1 MSNLIAELKRR
12 NVLRVAAAYLVVAWL
27 ILQVV
32 DVTFPML
39 GIDES
44 LGVPVLVLLVLGF
57 PAVLVFAWVFELTP
71 QGLKK
76 EKYVDRSQSV
86 TTQTGRKLDR
96 VIIVVLVAAVGF
108 LLADKFLLRPADE
121 PAISSAQNLN
131 SVAVLP
137 FVNMSG
143 AADNEYFSDGLT
155 ETLLHMLAQVPELK
169 VAARTSA
176 FAFKGRDEDIRQ
188 IAEALDV
195 ATVLEGSVQRAGV
208 RVRITAQLIEADSGF
223 HLWSQTYDR
232 NLDDIFTVQD
242 EIASSV
248 AGALRA
254 TLLGEQAPAEVQL
267 TGVGT
272 ANTAAYEKFLLGLE
286 QYNLASYGSLQRA
299 EGLFKEALALDP
311 DFVEAKLELAAAY
324 TVQADTGLITP
335 DLADARAKPLLEQVI
350 AANPRHGRAL
360 GYLALIDF
368 RESIDKD
375 GFSPALVDAVL
386 AQAEAAA
393 KLAPSEA
400 ELYEIL
406 GGFNRSRQNF
416 EVALEWF
423 RKGLEYD
430 PLSVDLHVHTASVFL
445 YDLEDPLVAEEWLAK
460 ARQLAPDDLLLVG
473 TSADAALRRGEYA
486 EFLRWRLKSM
496 ELDPQDHE
504 IPSLL
509 GRFLYQLGLFE
520 EADKML
526 ARARALAP
534 DAPWT
539 RILELELLWA
549 AGNVE
554 RAILLAEQMIRDDV
568 ENRGGAW
575 NLAMAIYAM
584 AKIELGQAADVLAF
598 LDSVF
603 PGIRS
608 QSPDEG
614 QFRQHFAQYFLVVAL
629 AEMGEFE
636 AANAILDP
644 LVAWFEASVA
654 GFDEQDGAAANIAAL
669 RGDDDVAV
677 LRALAA
683 LDGPIGEHM
692 DWHLN
697 FAQAPSLA
705 SIRSDARFAARLAE
719 LEAETLVAAEE
730 VRTFLAGRDQPL

>member
-1 MSNLIAELKRR
+1 MSELIAELKRR
-12 NVLRVAAAYLVVAWL
+12 NVLRVAAAYLVASWL

-76 EKYVDRSQSV
+76 EKDVDRSKSV
-86 TTQTGRKLDR
+86 TTQTGRKLNR
-96 VIIVVLVAAVGF
+96 VIIVALVAAVGF
-108 LLADKFLLRPADE
+108 LLADKFVLRPGGE
-121 PAISSAQNLN
+121 PGGAGPQNLD

-155 ETLLHMLAQVPELK
+155 ETLLHMLAQVPDLK

-232 NLDDIFTVQD
+232 DLDDIFTVQD

-254 TLLGEQAPAEVQL
+254 TLLGEEASTEVQL

-272 ANTAAYEKFLLGLE
+272 DNTAAYEKFLLGLE
-286 QYNLASYGSLQRA
+286 QSNIASYGSLQQA

-311 DFVEAKLELAAAY
+311 GFVEAKMELAAAY
-324 TVQADTGLITP
+324 TDQADTGLITR
-335 DLADARAKPLLEQVI
+335 DLADARSKPLLEQII

-360 GYLALIDF
+360 GYLAVIDY
-368 RESIDKD
+368 RESIDRQ
-375 GFSPALVDAVL
+375 GFSPALVDALLQQV
-386 AQAEAAA
+386 EAAV
-393 KLAPSEA
+393 KLTPSEA

-406 GGFNRSRQNF
+406 GGYNRVRRNF
-416 EVALEWF
+416 ELALEWYQ
-423 RKGLEYD
+423 KGLEYD
-430 PLSVDLHVHTASVFL
+430 PLSVGLHVYTVGVFL
-445 YDLEDPLVAEEWLAK
+445 YDLEDPLAAEEWLAK
-460 ARQLAPDDLLLVG
+460 ARQLAPDDLFVVAV
-473 TSADAALRRGEYA
+473 SAEAAQLRGDYPG
-486 EFLRWRLKSM
+486 FLSWRLRQM

-504 IPSLL
+504 VPSVL

-526 ARARALAP
+526 ARAQALAP
-534 DAPWT
+534 DAPLT
-539 RILELELLWA
+539 RILELELQWE
-549 AGNVE
+549 AGNIE
-554 RAILLAEQMIRDDV
+554 RAILLAEQMIRDEV
-568 ENRGGAW
+568 ENRLGAW
-575 NLAMAIYAM
+575 SQAMVIYAT
-584 AKIELGQAADVLAF
+584 AKIQLGQAVDVPAF

-603 PGIRS
+603 PDIRS

-614 QFRQHFAQYFLVVAL
+614 TWRSRVAQYFLVVAL
-629 AEMGEFE
+629 AEMGDFE
-636 AANAILDP
+636 EANVILDP
-644 LVAWFEASVA
+644 LVAWFEASIA
-654 GFDEQDGAAANIAAL
+654 GFDEADGPAGKIAAL
-669 RGDDDVAV
+669 RGDYDTAV
-677 LRALAA
+677 LRALEA
-683 LDGPIGEHM
+683 LDGPLGKHM
-692 DWHLN
+692 DWRLN

-705 SIRSDARFAARLAE
+705 PVRNDARLAARLAE

-730 VRTFLAGRDQPL
+730 VRAFLAKRGRPL